1 MNTIAYLKEIY
12 GYSTPIFLK
21 DIRIGGKSKTSI
33 RKDLSRAVEK
43 GEIKR
48 DGQGVYYFEFKGEI
62 SDTLSAEEIIM
73 LRYIKNNYGIT
84 GLDLDVY
91 GYFTGLTF
99 LNQIGISQQVPAI
112 YEIKTNNTSS
122 KRLIKYRYA
131 RAILRKG
138 KITINRFNY
147 KALQFFDMFYL
158 LKKEDI
164 IDNYSLLEKYIQENL
179 SKADFEKYISLYPTK
194 IMKILVESG
203 LINAF
208 R

>member
-1 MNTIAYLKEIY
+1 MNTIAYLKEVY
-12 GYSTPIFLK
+12 GYSTPIFVK
-21 DIRIGGKSKTSI
+21 DIRIGGKSKTAI
-33 RKDLSRAVEK
+33 RKELSRAAEK
-43 GEIKR
+43 GEIVR
-48 DGQGVYYFEFKGEI
+48 DGYGVYYFDLKG
-62 SDTLSAEEIIM
+62 DLPDVLSAEDVFIH
-73 LRYIKNNYGIT
+73 RYIKNDYGIP
-84 GLDLDVY
+84 GLNLDVY

-122 KRLIKYRYA
+122 KRLIQYRYA
-131 RAILRKG
+131 KAIVRKS

-158 LKKEDI
+158 ITKDEVNE
-164 IDNYSLLEKYIQENL
+164 NYSLLEKYIRDNL
-179 SKADFEKYISLYPTK
+179 SKTDFENYISLYPVK
-194 IMKILVESG
+194 IMKRIVESG